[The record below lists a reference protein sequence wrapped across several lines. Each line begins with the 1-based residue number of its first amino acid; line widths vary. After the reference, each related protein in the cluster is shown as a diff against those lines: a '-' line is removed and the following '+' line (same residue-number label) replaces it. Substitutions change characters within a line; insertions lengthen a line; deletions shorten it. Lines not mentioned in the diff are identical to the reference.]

1 MAYFRIKAAGNNNST
16 LNHVLSKVGT
26 FVSQKQNQDV
36 LFLVSQINVAKNDD
50 RIEQVLGETIFKQ
63 LVKKRES
70 FSFSSGVNFELQI
83 YDYLKNSN
91 HRAFGRTVV
100 VLNPTTQD
108 LDAIVQNTNSTIDW
122 IAVEMTLDGE
132 LDSWVQANQATDI

>member
-1 MAYFRIKAAGNNNST
+1 MAYFRIKAAGNNNSA
-16 LNHVLSKVGT
+16 LNHVLSKVNIIL
-26 FVSQKQNQDV
+26 SQKQNQDV

-50 RIEQVLGETIFKQ
+50 RIEQILGGTIFKQ
-63 LVKKRES
+63 LVKKRGS
-70 FSFSSGVNFELQI
+70 YSASSGANFELQT

-91 HRAFGRTVV
+91 HRAFDRTVV

-108 LDAIVQNTNSTIDW
+108 LNAIVQNTNSTIDW
-122 IAVEMTLDGE
+122 IAVEMTMDGE

>member
-1 MAYFRIKAAGNNNST
+1 MAYFRIKAAGNNNSA

-26 FVSQKQNQDV
+26 ILSQKQNQDV

-50 RIEQVLGETIFKQ
+50 RIEQILGGTVFKE

-70 FSFSSGVNFELQI
+70 FSAGSGVNLELQP
-83 YDYLKNSN
+83 YNYLIKNN
-91 HRAFGRTVV
+91 HRAFDRTVV